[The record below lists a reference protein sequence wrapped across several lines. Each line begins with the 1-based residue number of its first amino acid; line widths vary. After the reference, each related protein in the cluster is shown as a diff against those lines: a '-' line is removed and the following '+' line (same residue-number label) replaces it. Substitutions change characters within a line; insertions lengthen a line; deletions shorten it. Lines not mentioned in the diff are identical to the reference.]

1 MRLRVFDVI
10 DETLSTLQENQT
22 FYEACLQNVRSILRN
37 VLSDENEMVI
47 DIRGRIKSKESLQ
60 RKNNSKSFLYGI

>member
-10 DETLSTLQENQT
+10 DETLTTLQENQT

-47 DIRGRIKSKESLQ
+47 DIRGRIKSKESL
-60 RKNNSKSFLYGI
+60 REKNNSKSFLYGI